1 MKIEKINGF
10 WVPSN
15 DIHREQWL
23 DGAKL
28 MQNKCITKFLEY
40 CDTQHKTFRTVLD
53 IGAWCGTWSKLMEP
67 YAKKVIAFEPDR
79 IHFECLQKNCTINC
93 IPRREAVGNEVKNVS
108 LTKNDFTQ
116 QKRVTGEGDIS
127 MVRIDDFD
135 YQDVDL
141 IKIDVEGYELEVL
154 KGAQNTLQ
162 KIEYLMIELNGN
174 TEKYGSSNKECI
186 DFILAQ
192 GFKLLMKVWPDK
204 IFYRIK

>member
-116 QKRVTGEGDIS
+116 QKRVAGEGDIS

>member
-93 IPRREAVGNEVKNVS
+93 IPGREAVGNEVKNVS